1 MIVSNM
7 AKRVV
12 VAVFAIPVI
21 VYLTYVGGYFFYLL
35 VLLMSSI
42 ALLEFYSLAEQKA
55 IFPMKILGSVVGV
68 LVVTIFFYGE
78 IFENIV
84 PLLQR
89 LFTDLRMP
97 SQWHWLLIVLVAFV
111 IIGLLAELS
120 RSRGSALS
128 NLTST
133 VFGVLYV
140 SLSFGTLVGIRELF
154 LNDFPVPRFLS
165 VVGGHS
171 ADFDRELIY
180 HWGGYTVVS
189 IFACIWICD
198 SAAQFVGLRFGE
210 HKLAPRVSP
219 NKSWEGAVSGFLAA
233 LLTAVIAKYLV
244 LPFLS
249 LGESLV
255 IGVVVGI
262 FGQLGDLAE
271 SLLKRDAGVKD
282 SSAIIPGHGGMLDRF
297 DSLLFVSPIL
307 FLYFDFILF

>member
-1 MIVSNM
+1 M

-12 VAVFAIPVI
+12 VAVLAIPVI

-42 ALLEFYSLAEQKA
+42 ALLEFYSLAEHKG
-55 IFPMKILGSVVGV
+55 ILPIKILGSVVGV
-68 LVVTIFFYGE
+68 LVVTIFFYGR
-78 IFENIV
+78 IFESFV
-84 PLLQR
+84 PLLQ
-89 LFTDLRMP
+89 LLSSNVRMP
-97 SQWHWLLIVLVAFV
+97 SQWQWLLIVLVALV
-111 IIGLLAELS
+111 LISLLAELS
-120 RSRGSALS
+120 RARGSALT

-154 LNDFPVPRFLS
+154 LNDFPLPRFLS
-165 VVGGHS
+165 VAGS
-171 ADFDRELIY
+171 LSPDIDRELIY
-180 HWGGYTVVS
+180 RWGGYTVVS

-198 SAAQFVGLRFGE
+198 TAAQFVGLKFGK

-233 LLTAVIAKYLV
+233 LITAVIAKYLV

-249 LGESLV
+249 VGESLV

-271 SLLKRDAGVKD
+271 SLLKRDAGLKD
-282 SSAIIPGHGGMLDRF
+282 SSGIIPGHGGMLDRF